1 MNFFKKVFPL
11 HCHSY
16 CKEKKKKTEMLTSR
30 RMIAIIVKVKSVL
43 GG

>member
-1 MNFFKKVFPL
+1 MNFLKSVSISL
-11 HCHSY
+11 SQLL
-16 CKEKKKKTEMLTSR
+16 KEKKEREMLTSR